1 MNHRISFLFVALVL
15 PAAAFIL
22 AAGDQCAVC
31 GVQIQPD
38 SRHFRTQDGGETYCE
53 RCFLSAPR
61 CTRCKLPT
69 AQEAIDPAS
78 GLCSR
83 CLAKLPRC
91 TACGRV
97 ITGTA
102 YTIRFA
108 AGQFCAECKQSRPA
122 CYVCGVP
129 VENDHWKYPD
139 GRHVCNQCGDRA
151 VIDVAEIRKIM
162 LDVEQTIQRRLG
174 LVIAVPY
181 ELRVDKLADFRASH
195 NGPGSSQTPSGE
207 LYGKELG
214 MYRRIEGRSEI
225 VLLFGLP
232 PELTYEAAAHEY
244 AHAWAAENC
253 RPDLP
258 PDLREGF
265 AQWVAADVLRS
276 KGFRGALEKLEARTD
291 WPYGAGY
298 RRVRSMQRARLWAT
312 ILKDE

>member
-1 MNHRISFLFVALVL
+1 MKVRLILLVALVL
-15 PAAAFIL
+15 PVLIL

-31 GVQIQPD
+31 GVQIQPN
-38 SRHFRTQDGGETYCE
+38 SRHFRTHGGDEAYCE
-53 RCFLSAPR
+53 NCFLSAPR

-69 AQEAIDPAS
+69 AQQAIDPAS

-91 TACGRV
+91 TTCGRV

-151 VIDVAEIRKIM
+151 VIDVAEIRRIM

-181 ELRVDKLADFRASH
+181 ELRVDKLADIRASH
-195 NGPGSSQTPSGE
+195 NGPGSSETPSRE

-232 PELTYEAAAHEY
+232 PELTYETAAHEY

-258 PDLREGF
+258 ADLREGF

-291 WPYGAGY
+291 SPYGTGY
-298 RRVRSMQRARLWAT
+298 RRIRSMPRARLWAT
-312 ILKDE
+312 ILKNE